1 MQQMEGRKMLTFPN
15 NLHDDAVDPIDL
27 GIEIAKTV
35 PFEPRDY
42 VELAA
47 GAGSATYQEDDLLFC
62 AEPLRQNREYDFVRG
77 WLMGTK
83 DGLRAL
89 HRFLRENPAVN
100 QLEVSRA
107 QFIHSKPDRSTGKF
121 H

>member
-1 MQQMEGRKMLTFPN
+1 MLTFPD
-15 NLHDDAVDPIDL
+15 NLHDVSVDPIEL
-27 GIEIAKTV
+27 GVEIAKAI

-62 AEPLRQNREYDFVRG
+62 AEPFRQNREYDFVRG
-77 WLMGTK
+77 WLMGSNN
-83 DGLRAL
+83 GLRAL
-89 HRFLRENPAVN
+89 YSFLCENPNIN

-107 QFIHSKPDRSTGKF
+107 QFICSRPERPTDKF
-121 H
+121 YAVWI